1 MLKSLIQRHLKF
13 TGSDVARTILLAW
26 DRHRPMFKK
35 VYPAE
40 YRRALTEAAALAK
53 AEDAEAQL
61 MEAYKASAPG
71 KPRDAFEELKQI
83 AHKFSVKNPP
93 KAPVTKHAPQDP
105 KTDLKVGWGEV
116 ADTCSL
122 AVLPVFST
130 SSTACASAQLDP

>member
-61 MEAYKASAPG
+61 IEAYKASAPG

-93 KAPVTKHAPQDP
+93 KAPVTKHTPQDP

-116 ADTCSL
+116 HCCLFQHIFHSFLTA
-122 AVLPVFST
+122 
-130 SSTACASAQLDP
+130 SS